1 MTQRQLLLHYES
13 TLRRERRQRAERLI
27 DVNHGFAG
35 GKEAAALIKGL
46 QK

>member
-1 MTQRQLLLHYES
+1 MTQRQVLLHYES
-13 TLRRERRQRAERLI
+13 VLRRERHQRAARI
-27 DVNHGFAG
+27 VDVNHGFAG